1 MSVAVFHWVVQWLS
15 HVWLFVTPWTT
26 ACQASLSFTISRVC
40 SNSYPLSQWCHPTIS
55 TSAIFFSCLQSFL
68 VSRSFPVGQFFASG
82 GWSIG
87 ASASASVPPMD
98 IQGWFP
104 FGLTGLISL
113 QSKGLSRLFSS
124 IIVWKHHV
132 NKVFLW
138 MCSNKILFTKS
149 DCTDPQESL
158 LQWGLG
164 TRTTSSAFH
173 VPQTAFFVFPCSN
186 TTHAGFTYN
195 GVTETTWT
203 LESNM
208 CGTALG
214 TNKAPALLYWWVKA
228 GM

>member
-1 MSVAVFHWVVQWLS
+1 MVLSISSVQLLSCVQL
-15 HVWLFVTPWTT
+15 LATPWT
-26 ACQASLSFTISRVC
+26 AAHQASLSITNFQSLLKLMSIESVMP
-40 SNSYPLSQWCHPTIS
+40 SNHLTVIPFS
-55 TSAIFFSCLQSFL
+55 SCLQSFPA
-68 VSRSFPVGQFFASG
+68 SGSFPMSQFFPSG
-82 GWSIG
+82 GQSIG
-87 ASASASVPPMD
+87 ASASASVLPMN

-124 IIVWKHHV
+124 TIVWKHHV

-149 DCTDPQESL
+149 DSTDPQESL

-186 TTHAGFTYN
+186 TTHAGFTYS
-195 GVTETTWT
+195 GVTETMWT